1 MILVS
6 RKPWYL
12 QNRTQAQP
20 SLGRAPVQKEFPRN
34 PMLKPLQLQIILSL
48 VQTVFRWGIRN
59 RLVRFSAGYISLA
72 NLFSI
77 DSTLQ
82 ILQKILNQAAVK
94 RPHRFLGQAA
104 HLLRSPILLQVL
116 VILGKGLQ
124 LPTTGI
130 TQSQPR

>member
-77 DSTLQ
+77 DSSLQ

-116 VILGKGLQ
+116 AILGKGLQ
-124 LPTTGI
+124 LPTTCI

>member
-12 QNRTQAQP
+12 QNRTQVQP
-20 SLGRAPVQKEFPRN
+20 SLGRAPVQKELPRN
-34 PMLKPLQLQIILSL
+34 PMLKSLQPQIILSL